1 MFESDTLVDVE
12 SLKESDVDVLSDS
25 ELLIDVEALIDS
37 EAKYDGKSNSGNDVL
52 VGSTIED
59 EN

>member
-1 MFESDTLVDVE
+1 M
-12 SLKESDVDVLSDS
+12 LSDS

-52 VGSTIED
+52 VGSTIELVDSTIED